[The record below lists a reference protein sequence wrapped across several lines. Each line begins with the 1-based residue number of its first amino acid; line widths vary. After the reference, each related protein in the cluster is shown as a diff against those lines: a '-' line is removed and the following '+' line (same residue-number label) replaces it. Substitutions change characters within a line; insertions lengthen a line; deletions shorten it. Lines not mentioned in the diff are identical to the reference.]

1 MNILVQ
7 IWAARGTFTRESHLA
22 VTNAGMYWHF
32 VDVVWLFVFA
42 SLYISPRLG

>member
-1 MNILVQ
+1 MNLLVQ
-7 IWAARGTFTRESHLA
+7 IWVELGAFDRNSHLA

-32 VDVVWLFVFA
+32 VDIVWLFVFA